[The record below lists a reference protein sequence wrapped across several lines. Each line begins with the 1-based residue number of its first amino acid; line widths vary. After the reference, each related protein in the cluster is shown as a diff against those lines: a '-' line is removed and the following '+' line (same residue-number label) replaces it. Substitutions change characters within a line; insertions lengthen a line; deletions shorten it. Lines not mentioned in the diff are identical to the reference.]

1 MPVKFA
7 ISDPTLKI
15 WITLRQTYI
24 RISRCE
30 EAVIAREGLTLQQ
43 YKVLLAIKHIKNP
56 VTPTAVADWLDR
68 NTNSISLIIDRME
81 KDRLVKRVRDLKDR
95 RMLRLV
101 ITQEGKEIFE
111 RATGPSWDCMKRVT
125 SCLSAEEMS
134 TFAQLME
141 RLGESAF
148 EELAPEKP
156 GKS

>member
-24 RISRCE
+24 RVSKSE
-30 EAVIAREGLTLQQ
+30 EAVLAKEGMTLQQ
-43 YKVLLAIKHIKNP
+43 YKVLLAIKHINNP
-56 VTPTAVADWLDR
+56 VTPTAVAHWLDL

-81 KDRLVKRVRDLKDR
+81 KDRLVKRVRDFKDR
-95 RMLRLV
+95 RMVRLV
-101 ITQEGKEIFE
+101 ITKEGKEIYE
-111 RATGPSWDCMKRVT
+111 RATGPSWDCMKRVM
-125 SCLSAEEMS
+125 SCLSVEEMS

-141 RLGESAF
+141 RLGESAC
-148 EELAPEKP
+148 EELARMEP